1 MSLMGHPRRRE
12 RGWSRVGTA
21 LRDGR
26 LGLAVAVGVGAA
38 APLCDCVGG
47 VVAEAEVGIRR
58 FLDNHATQR
67 ACPRVLMG
75 ELPSTATRW
84 FLGARRRGI
93 GQCASPHTHAREQAE
108 GTGHDGGSDAES
120 TRLLDHLLLTPE
132 LLVCAL
138 DIRRKEATLPSPL
151 HGSRPTTT
159 AAARCAPHCVP
170 PTSGELRVR
179 RCVRYLL
186 VRREAGCRRSSP
198 RIPPES

>member
-1 MSLMGHPRRRE
+1 MSLGHPRRRE

-21 LRDGR
+21 PRDGR
-26 LGLAVAVGVGAA
+26 LGLAVAVGAGVGVGVGVA
-38 APLCDCVGG
+38 APLCDCVSG
-47 VVAEAEVGIRR
+47 VVAEAEVGIRG

-67 ACPRVLMG
+67 ACPRVLMN

-84 FLGARRRGI
+84 LLGARRRGI
-93 GQCASPHTHAREQAE
+93 GQRASPHTHARVQAK
-108 GTGHDGGSDAES
+108 GTGHDRGSDAES

-151 HGSRPTTT
+151 HGSRPTTA

-170 PTSGELRVR
+170 PASG
-179 RCVRYLL
+179 
-186 VRREAGCRRSSP
+186 
-198 RIPPES
+198 